1 MDRSIDVE
9 WHVCPGDTSVQI
21 LRWLQ
26 EFMSETNH
34 APQSSPHV
42 QRHHNWE
49 SRKVQDKCPGQAR
62 EMATYE
68 ARFRPVMRASQEA
81 GLSKQWGWVK
91 SSKQDRDAL
100 LKENVFDWLARN
112 LQNPPTVRSEG
123 HKIGLALDTDVSE
136 EQCPMCTEI

>member
-1 MDRSIDVE
+1 MFNDITTGKVGRCKINVQVKREKWRLTKQDSDLVIGV
-9 WHVCPGDTSVQI
+9 SV
-21 LRWLQ
+21 
-26 EFMSETNH
+26 
-34 APQSSPHV
+34 
-42 QRHHNWE
+42 
-49 SRKVQDKCPGQAR
+49 VQDRKRLGH
-62 EMATYE
+62 
-68 ARFRPVMRASQEA
+68 FRTPEPTEQELVMRASQEA
-81 GLSKQWGWVK
+81 VLSKQWGWVK